1 MFKFMHHCSSQIS
14 CLVLIFCSISCEQV
28 PNEISN
34 NGSNSTLETDL
45 VEKLLVVNSE
55 GSLSSLIGEVDSS
68 SIEPNASL
76 NDISKDSQTEQNI
89 LEDFLSPSDT
99 SSEVAFRDLE
109 RSAFNYQDNIERLR
123 QISLTKDEK
132 IALLEQENTALM
144 DTINALK
151 QTNEQLKLQAEL
163 KTFSNDRNSISNQIN
178 ELKGKLEDKAE
189 IMSDL
194 EEKSIFI
201 DDVLEQ
207 EITLSPNPQSTQINP
222 PPYTTT
228 QPSDFD
234 ETTLQFEAVVTSLN
248 GKSKEA
254 FYTEF
259 FILEKDLDAV
269 LFDVIDLSSYTQ
281 ISSFGELW
289 ARSRKN
295 PFSYPN
301 VLKTI
306 RNALFE
312 EVNAGRGFRVRTDIN
327 GYASVSKLSIGDYF
341 VVGTAS
347 LGKVG
352 VTWNVP
358 VKLKDDSNKISLTL
372 SNSSWSL

>member
-1 MFKFMHHCSSQIS
+1 MHHCSTHIS
-14 CLVLIFCSISCEQV
+14 FLALIFCSISCEKV
-28 PNEISN
+28 HDEISN

-45 VEKLLVVNSE
+45 VDKLLVVNSE
-55 GSLSSLIGEVDSS
+55 GSLSALIGEVDSS
-68 SIEPNASL
+68 SVESNASL
-76 NDISKDSQTEQNI
+76 NVISKDLQTEQDI
-89 LEDFLSPSDT
+89 LEDFLYPSET
-99 SSEVAFRDLE
+99 TSEVAFRDLE
-109 RSAFNYQDNIERLR
+109 RSASSYHDNIERLR
-123 QISLTKDEK
+123 KISLTKDEK
-132 IALLEQENTALM
+132 IALLEQENASLI
-144 DTINALK
+144 DTVNALK
-151 QTNEQLKLQAEL
+151 QTNEQLKLQSEI
-163 KTFSNDRNSISNQIN
+163 KSFRDNRTSISNQIN
-178 ELKGKLEDKAE
+178 ELKGKLENKAE
-189 IMSDL
+189 VMSDL

-207 EITLSPNPQSTQINP
+207 EITLSPNPQSTQNNL

-281 ISSFGELW
+281 ISSYGELW

-327 GYASVSKLSIGDYF
+327 GYASVSNLSIGDYF
-341 VVGTAS
+341 VIGTAS

-358 VKLKDDSNKISLTL
+358 VNLKDDSNKISLTL

>member
-1 MFKFMHHCSSQIS
+1 MHHCSTHIS
-14 CLVLIFCSISCEQV
+14 FLALIFCSISCEKV
-28 PNEISN
+28 HDEISN

-45 VEKLLVVNSE
+45 VDKLLVVNSE
-55 GSLSSLIGEVDSS
+55 GSLSTLIGEVDSS
-68 SIEPNASL
+68 SVESNASL
-76 NDISKDSQTEQNI
+76 NVISNDLQTEQDI
-89 LEDFLSPSDT
+89 LEDFLSPSET
-99 SSEVAFRDLE
+99 TSEVAFRDLE
-109 RSAFNYQDNIERLR
+109 RSASNYHDNIERLR
-123 QISLTKDEK
+123 KISLTKDEK
-132 IALLEQENTALM
+132 IALLEQENASLI
-144 DTINALK
+144 DIVHDLK
-151 QTNEQLKLQAEL
+151 QTNEKLKLQSEI
-163 KTFSNDRNSISNQIN
+163 KSFRNNRSSISDQIN

-207 EITLSPNPQSTQINP
+207 EITLSPNPQSTQINS
-222 PPYTTT
+222 PPYKTT